1 MLFRSTL
8 RIGLDLGEVTSRLNP
23 SPEIKDWKME
33 GVTIHAAERLES
45 LNKALGTSTLI
56 SDALARA
63 LDRKEFHTTELG
75 TFVFCDDRGEVVV
88 DALRVHE
95 LRPAAGLAPAESEYC
110 AAFNRSL
117 AALQNGDWS
126 AAQQQFAALAQG
138 RHSALAA
145 RYCGW
150 CERTN
155 QETDTRWRGVV
166 MVTFSDKSQYLD
178 RFL

>member
-1 MLFRSTL
+1 
-8 RIGLDLGEVTSRLNP
+8 LNP

-56 SDALARA
+56 SDAVART
-63 LDRKEFHTTELG
+63 LDGKDFHTTELG
-75 TFVFCDDRGEVVV
+75 TFVFCDDRGEVLV
-88 DALRVHE
+88 DALRVYE
-95 LRPAAGLAPAESEYC
+95 LRPAAALAPAESEYC
-110 AAFNRSL
+110 AAFGRSL
-117 AALQNGDWS
+117 AALQSRAWS
-126 AAQQQFAALAQG
+126 AAQRQFAALGEG
-138 RHSALAA
+138 RHAALAS

-150 CERTN
+150 CEHTI
-155 QETDTRWRGVV
+155 QETETRWRGVI